1 MCLKNKCSITLR
13 EDDKIKFKVCTLTEK
28 QVKKAALG
36 GDWIWS
42 GCSPKQ
48 DDEIKLQSILNYK

>member
-1 MCLKNKCSITLR
+1 MHTYI
-13 EDDKIKFKVCTLTEK
+13 EK

-48 DDEIKLQSILNYK
+48 DDEINLQSILNYKWKIYV